1 MTQVRGRTLTDDIE
15 GERVFRVPFESSK
28 PRPLRIVRVEFLLEI
43 VMIVFH
49 GP

>member
-1 MTQVRGRTLTDDIE
+1 MAEDLGRTLTDNVE
-15 GERVFRVPFESSK
+15 RERVFRVPFESSK
-28 PRPLRIVRVEFLLEI
+28 PRLLRIVRVEFLLEI